1 MGSERVEMDDIE
13 RAEAYE
19 YDVDHEGRKRR
30 HRRGKNGS
38 RESAGGSR
46 DKGKG
51 RAERG
56 YNEVNGAADR
66 GGETV
71 FALGD
76 DEDGR

>member
-19 YDVDHEGRKRR
+19 YEVDHEGRKRR
-30 HRRGKNGS
+30 YRRGKNGNRGS
-38 RESAGGSR
+38 TGGSR

-56 YNEVNGAADR
+56 YTEVNGTDDH

-76 DEDGR
+76 DEDAR